1 MFSFAALIS
10 GAFSLGG
17 RAAPYIDPAAINA
30 VRFALAVL
38 VMAIFVNQ
46 TASWK
51 RDHAR
56 APWRYLVMGFLLS
69 LYFVLMFRA
78 LQITDPVST
87 GAVFTLT
94 PLMSAGF
101 GWLFLRQVSR
111 PAVLLALL
119 VGAAGAVWVIFRG
132 DVAAMLGFRIG
143 PGEQIFLIG
152 CAGHAAYTPLVRKFN
167 RGEPVIVFTLWTLV
181 GAFVLIALYG
191 LPAIAATDWLAL
203 PAIVWITIAYLAVF
217 TTAMTFF
224 LLQYAAMRLPAGKVM
239 AYGYLV
245 PSFVILWEGL
255 FGGNWVAPQVWLGVA
270 ATIVALVML
279 LREDGA
285 PKAASRLT
293 GGQAHNSRQA
303 LSGATGPRN
312 GDN

>member
-1 MFSFAALIS
+1 
-10 GAFSLGG
+10 
-17 RAAPYIDPAAINA
+17 
-30 VRFALAVL
+30 
-38 VMAIFVNQ
+38 
-46 TASWK
+46 
-51 RDHAR
+51 
-56 APWRYLVMGFLLS
+56 
-69 LYFVLMFRA
+69 
-78 LQITDPVST
+78 
-87 GAVFTLT
+87 
-94 PLMSAGF
+94 
-101 GWLFLRQVSR
+101 
-111 PAVLLALL
+111 
-119 VGAAGAVWVIFRG
+119 VIFRG

-143 PGEQIFLIG
+143 PGEKIFLIG

-217 TTAMTFF
+217 TTAVTFF

-270 ATIVALVML
+270 ATIIALVMM

-285 PKAASRLT
+285 AKPATRPAGEQAGGSR
-293 GGQAHNSRQA
+293 A
-303 LSGATGPRN
+303 
-312 GDN
+312 